1 MDLLGV
7 GPLELVFIL
16 LIIFLILGP
25 DDLAATGKK
34 LGRFLNTVRKSEFWQ
49 GVTEVSKEVRSL
61 PNTLMREAQLEETK
75 KELEK
80 DLSEV
85 KQIAKEFEGD
95 VKAAHDLQRD
105 LIEGMQVEVPEFNVD
120 DDAEESTTQEKVD
133 STAPTEAAPDPAPVP
148 EEAREEVSKEEN
160 D

>member
-25 DDLAATGKK
+25 DDLVATGRK

-49 GVTEVSKEVRSL
+49 GVSQITKEVRTL
-61 PNTLMREAQLEETK
+61 PNTLMREAQLEDTK

-80 DLSEV
+80 DINDV
-85 KQIAKEFEGD
+85 RQVGKEFDIKETRELE
-95 VKAAHDLQRD
+95 KDLKDELSVD
-105 LIEGMQVEVPEFNVD
+105 LDEP
-120 DDAEESTTQEKVD
+120 AKSTK
-133 STAPTEAAPDPAPVP
+133 SAKPTEPVEPTIAPPEIVQPEAADQP
-148 EEAREEVSKEEN
+148 ETSTEEEK